1 MKKIASKEIFI
12 KIILLSFII
21 MVAAS
26 GISGCRANRDV
37 AGAGLKDTVATE
49 QQIGSGGSSPA
60 ESEPDTNSA
69 GNENNSSGEP
79 ESNSQINSG
88 NGTSV
93 GTESSSQSITGDDTA
108 IAPESSNDS
117 GTTVDENKILF
128 TFVIS
133 GDNRPAN
140 NEDPQP
146 EVFIKLL
153 KYMKQQNPSFYISTG
168 DIIMGNTENEN
179 IIKRQ
184 FTDYLDALKN
194 LDVLN
199 FVAPGN
205 HDVANSMS
213 GKYFL
218 EWVQKPALNNA
229 WSSGIKT
236 GAGLPGNELPGGNPQ
251 ETANNKSQIENSS
264 TKNSL
269 YYYLEY
275 KGVYFV
281 VIDTYEKGY
290 WGLVQGDQLFWL
302 GQLLEKLKDK
312 PVFVF
317 LHPPVYSVMNPECIT
332 DGSLHVAFS
341 SKENQDYI
349 RSLFARYKVD
359 GVFCGHEHF
368 YNKQKHDGVQYIITG
383 CSGASPYAP
392 KDEGGFNHFLK
403 MQVKAKSWIMDVIDS
418 SGNEVYTEEIFFN

>member
-1 MKKIASKEIFI
+1 MWYFCFMKKIASKEIFI
-12 KIILLSFII
+12 KIIILAVLIL
-21 MVAAS
+21 MAVS
-26 GISGCRANRDV
+26 GITGCRANRDV
-37 AGAGLKDTVATE
+37 AGASLKDTTAAE
-49 QQIGSGGSSPA
+49 QQIGSEGSGQA
-60 ESEPDTNSA
+60 EEAAENTPER
-69 GNENNSSGEP
+69 NENNSSNEA
-79 ESNSQINSG
+79 ESKSQSNDV
-88 NGTSV
+88 NGTSI
-93 GTESSSQSITGDDTA
+93 GTESSNAS
-108 IAPESSNDS
+108 DS
-117 GTTVDENKILF
+117 TIDENKILF

-140 NEDPQP
+140 NENPQP

-153 KYMKQQNPSFYISTG
+153 KYMKQQNPDFYINTG

-179 IIKRQ
+179 VIKRQ

-194 LDVLN
+194 LGTLS

-205 HDVANSMS
+205 HDVANNMS

-218 EWVQKPALNNA
+218 EWIQKPVLNNA
-229 WSSGIKT
+229 GSIGIKA
-236 GAGLPGNELPGGNPQ
+236 GAGLPGNELSGGDPQ
-251 ETANNKSQIENSS
+251 ETANNEAQIENGSI
-264 TKNSL
+264 KNSL

-281 VIDTYEKGY
+281 VLDTYEKGY
-290 WGLVQGDQLFWL
+290 WGLVQTDQLFWL

-368 YNKQKHDGVQYIITG
+368 YNKQEHDGVQYIITG

-392 KDEGGFNHFLK
+392 EDEGGFNHFLR
-403 MQVKAKSWIMDVIDS
+403 MQIRAKSWTMDVIDS
-418 SGNEVYTEEIFFN
+418 TGNKVYTEEILFN

>member
-12 KIILLSFII
+12 KVIILSVII
-21 MVAAS
+21 MVAS
-26 GISGCRANRDV
+26 SSISGCRANRDV
-37 AGAGLKDTVATE
+37 TGAGLKDTVAE
-49 QQIGSGGSSPA
+49 QQQTGFGDSGPA
-60 ESEPDTNSA
+60 ESEPQETTA
-69 GNENNSSGEP
+69 GNENNPSSESG
-79 ESNSQINSG
+79 SNSQANGG
-88 NGTSV
+88 NGTSI
-93 GTESSSQSITGDDTA
+93 GTESSSQAATGDDTA
-108 IAPESSNDS
+108 VAPESSTGSD
-117 GTTVDENKILF
+117 TTVDENKILF

-140 NEDPQP
+140 NENPQP

-153 KYMKQQNPSFYISTG
+153 KYMKQQNPSIYINTG

-179 IIKRQ
+179 VIKRQ
-184 FTDYLDALKN
+184 FSDYLEALKN
-194 LDVLN
+194 LGVLN

-213 GKYFL
+213 EKYFL
-218 EWVQKPALNNA
+218 EWVQKPAFNNA
-229 WSSGIKT
+229 GSSGIKA
-236 GAGLPGNELPGGNPQ
+236 GAGLPGNELPGGDSQ
-251 ETANNKSQIENSS
+251 ETANNEAQLENGS
-264 TKNSL
+264 TKNRL

-281 VIDTYEKGY
+281 IINTYEKGY
-290 WGLVQGDQLFWL
+290 WGQIQGDQLFWL

-368 YNKQKHDGVQYIITG
+368 YNKQEHDGVQYIITG

-392 KDEGGFNHFLK
+392 KDEGGFNHFVK

-418 SGNEVYTEEIFFN
+418 SGNKVYTEEILFN